1 LYGSSF
7 TQIWNWEFGYWSGF
21 SKLQNS
27 DSDFGF
33 ENQTWFQSSFREPK
47 PYLVTFFR
55 FETFGSGKEVLHPL
69 RKHLLRTQESS
80 KLRTLH
86 AINQT
91 SSIHASIR
99 RAFRWLWI
107 NGGNFS
113 IQNWEAS
120 RAVFFSV
127 SLVDQG
133 MGPLSTLLARALPSF
148 GMNRDNISI
157 I

>member
-1 LYGSSF
+1 MELGVWLLVWF
-7 TQIWNWEFGYWSGF
+7 FKTT
-21 SKLQNS
+21 KNS

-55 FETFGSGKEVLHPL
+55 FETVGSGKEVLHPL
-69 RKHLLRTQESS
+69 RKHLLRSQESS

-99 RAFRWLWI
+99 GAFRWLWI

-113 IQNWEAS
+113 IQNRGAL
-120 RAVFFSV
+120 VQYFSV
-127 SLVDQG
+127 LVW
-133 MGPLSTLLARALPSF
+133 
-148 GMNRDNISI
+148 
-157 I
+157 